1 MPEQFTF
8 QNRAG
13 FRDWLRKNHGQ
24 PKGIWLVFGK
34 NNAIKTLSAE
44 EALEEALCFGWIDG
58 LIKRVDEKRY
68 IKFFS
73 PRRAKSKWS
82 AKNRSTAEKLMKDGR
97 MAAPGLQA
105 IENAKRNG
113 SWNASGRLTL
123 TPEDIEIFAKLIV
136 AYPQASSN
144 FQKMPPSAKRLF
156 AGFYKDAKQE
166 STRHRRLEKLVGLLE
181 QNKRPML

>member
-1 MPEQFTF
+1 M
-8 QNRAG
+8 QN
-13 FRDWLRKNHGQ
+13 NE
-24 PKGIWLVFGK
+24 IE
-34 NNAIKTLSAE
+34 TLSAE

-58 LIKRVDEKRY
+58 LIKRVDEKHY

-82 AKNRSTAEKLMKDGR
+82 AKNRSTAEKLMKVGR
-97 MAAPGLQA
+97 IAASGLQA
-105 IENAKRNG
+105 IENAKRDKSCNT
-113 SWNASGRLTL
+113 SGQLSL
-123 TPEDIEIFAKLIV
+123 APEDIENCAILIA

-156 AGFYKDAKQE
+156 AGFYKAAKQE